1 MIETETKPIFLK
13 DLILNFTVFFI
24 LSIVITCI
32 SNQIDGTELSKFLK
46 AVSDEHVALKTIY
59 LFGVIL
65 NAILLIYV
73 WFKEKKHKWATYI
86 ILNLANTFYILC
98 STSIGV
104 LIGRYLANGELG
116 KYFSYEEFCETG
128 SFFSVIILIFIS
140 YTMYRVRY
148 EYNSDDGMDWIKDW
162 IFWMFYIFVLL
173 FMIPIISA
181 IIGIIFSLIFG
192 LAHLK

>member
-1 MIETETKPIFLK
+1 MIETETKPIFFKALF
-13 DLILNFTVFFI
+13 LNFAVFFI

-46 AVSDEHVALKTIY
+46 AVSDEHIALKTIY

-65 NAILLIYV
+65 NTILLIYV
-73 WFKEKKHKWATYI
+73 WFQEKKHKRTTYI

-104 LIGRYLANGELG
+104 LIGRYLVNGELG
-116 KYFSYEEFCETG
+116 KYFSYKEFWKSG
-128 SFFSVIILIFIS
+128 SFFSVVILILIS
-140 YTMYRVRY
+140 YAMYGYR
-148 EYNSDDGMDWIKDW
+148 YNSDDGIDRRKDW
-162 IFWMFYIFVLL
+162 IFWIFYILVFI
-173 FMIPIISA
+173 FIILIIFA